1 LERCNKKVRGS
12 CSKIAV
18 KRARSEAIAI
28 EIPAAAAMIEGR
40 RLLKLLAR
48 FRKEGLLRDTTH
60 LSIGLSL
67 RLVIQ
72 AAYFVLIARSL
83 GPGAFGAFVAV
94 VSMAAVLGPFSG
106 MGTPNLFI
114 KNVRSGKRDA
124 DVCWGNGL
132 LLTLLSGSLFSIF
145 VLAINAIF
153 RFKSGY
159 FVVIVVCISDLIL
172 MKITELAS
180 FGFAASNRMAQ
191 TSIQSVVVS
200 LLRLSGIAILMAVTP
215 QVMLHRW
222 VLVYLLTSFLGTV
235 YAVWKG
241 SQLWGMPSIDLPALR
256 DDVAEGIFFSI
267 GSAATTVYND
277 IDKIMLSKL
286 SDLASTGVYAAAY
299 RVVDVS
305 LTPVRSLV
313 SAAYPQFFRK
323 GVGGMR
329 AVYPYALSLIAK
341 AAPYGVFATVSLWL
355 CAPVLPLILGSKYE
369 AVVPALRWLALIP
382 LLRCFHV
389 FLADS
394 LSGAGLQRIRTGIQ
408 AVVALLNIGLNMII
422 LPRWSWRGA
431 AWTSLG
437 CDGLLVVVFWL
448 AALYYLHRQAP
459 IVAYASPMNA
469 GVEP

>member
-1 LERCNKKVRGS
+1 
-12 CSKIAV
+12 
-18 KRARSEAIAI
+18 
-28 EIPAAAAMIEGR
+28 M
-40 RLLKLLAR
+40 
-48 FRKEGLLRDTTH
+48 RDTTH
-60 LSIGLSL
+60 LSIGLGL

-83 GPGAFGAFVAV
+83 GPDAYGAFVAV
-94 VSMAAVLGPFSG
+94 VAMAAVLGPFSG

-114 KNVRSGKRDA
+114 KNVRSGKRNA

-132 LLTLLSGSLFSIF
+132 LLTVLSGAVFSTL
-145 VLAINAIF
+145 VVGINAAF
-153 RFKSGY
+153 HFKSGY
-159 FVVIVVCISDLIL
+159 FVVIVVCISDLIF

-180 FGFAASNRMAQ
+180 FGFAASNRMSQ

-200 LLRLSGIAILMAVTP
+200 LLRLAGITVLMLAAPRVT
-215 QVMLHRW
+215 LHRW
-222 VLVYLLTSFLGTV
+222 VLVYLVTSLFGTV
-235 YAVWKG
+235 YAMWKG
-241 SQLWGMPSIDLPALR
+241 SQLWGVPTFDLAALR
-256 DDVAEGIFFSI
+256 EDVAEGVFFSI

-305 LTPVRSLV
+305 MTPVRSLV

-323 GVGGMR
+323 GVGGIR
-329 AVYPYALSLIAK
+329 ATYPYALSLIPK
-341 AAPYGVFATVSLWL
+341 AATYGVFASASLWL
-355 CAPVLPLILGSKYE
+355 FAPILPIILGPKYDS
-369 AVVPALRWLALIP
+369 VVPALRWLALIP

-408 AVVALLNIGLNMII
+408 VIVALLNIGLNLVI

-448 AALYYLHRQAP
+448 TALYYLRREELGP
-459 IVAYASPMNA
+459 AYAS
-469 GVEP
+469 